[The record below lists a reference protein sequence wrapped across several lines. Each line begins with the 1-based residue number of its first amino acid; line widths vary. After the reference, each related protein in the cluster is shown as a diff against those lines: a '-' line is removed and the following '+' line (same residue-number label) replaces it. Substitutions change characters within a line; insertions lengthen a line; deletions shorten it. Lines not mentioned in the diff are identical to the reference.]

1 MEQINASYNVLDA
14 VARVLGDS
22 AGRVS
27 HVPMAEVVA
36 GIEFDQQSE
45 MIVNG
50 LRVTTHSQPG
60 QAWPV
65 YLQVHE
71 LDGTV
76 SRVVGYYTLKGIS
89 FLYGDIARSTGV
101 RL

>member
-1 MEQINASYNVLDA
+1 MEKINASYNVLDA
-14 VARVLGDS
+14 VARVLGNY
-22 AGRVS
+22 AGVVN

-50 LRVTTHSQPG
+50 LRVTTHSQSG

-89 FLYGDIARSTGV
+89 LLYGDIARSTGV

>member
-14 VARVLGDS
+14 VSRVLGNY
-22 AGRVS
+22 AGVVN
-27 HVPMAEVVA
+27 HVPMSAVIC
-36 GIEFDQQSE
+36 GTEFDQQSE
-45 MIVNG
+45 LIVNG
-50 LRVTTHSQPG
+50 MRVTTHSKFG
-60 QAWPV
+60 SAWPV

-89 FLYGDIARSTGV
+89 FLYGDIARSTGIQ
-101 RL
+101 L